1 MSLTLQSRYL
11 AASFDDQD
19 DQDDL
24 AMGDLEMDNLYQGRS
39 RGRRVHAS
47 FRRAR
52 TRFQTEN
59 WGRIKP

>member
-11 AASFDDQD
+11 TASFDDQD
-19 DQDDL
+19 DLEMD
-24 AMGDLEMDNLYQGRS
+24 DLEMDNLYQGRS
-39 RGRRVHAS
+39 RDRRVHAS

-59 WGRIKP
+59 WGRIEL